1 MYIVKIMTIPVQIEQ
16 LQVEPRRMK
25 LPPTFAQD
33 EEWRNIGSRRTE
45 FLDLG
50 MPRFGPPRKI
60 LVQSKAEPRKDQ
72 KFSFL
77 FLDLKTE
84 TFL

>member
-25 LPPTFAQD
+25 LPPTFAQ
-33 EEWRNIGSRRTE
+33 EWKNIGSRRTE

-60 LVQSKAEPRKDQ
+60 LVRSEAEPRKDQ

>member
-25 LPPTFAQD
+25 LPPTFAQ
-33 EEWRNIGSRRTE
+33 EWKNIGSRRTE